1 LSLPCS
7 ELTVNKLLSF
17 SISVKYQRA
26 LGWDAFLKFQKKKR
40 SISFHDRLL
49 IASTHPFRVLT
60 SLASQEVRGK
70 LTEWCQVSE
79 YFYAQLELAIS
90 KTAFP
95 SVLCMLQIY
104 SSNTQLPRR
113 QLQRFLESQ
122 PWKYIV
128 KLIKLISTHL
138 LFHLFP

>member
-1 LSLPCS
+1 MSLPSS

-26 LGWDAFLKFQKKKR
+26 LGWDAFLKLKKKR

-95 SVLCMLQIY
+95 LSYACY
-104 SSNTQLPRR
+104 
-113 QLQRFLESQ
+113 
-122 PWKYIV
+122 KYTAA
-128 KLIKLISTHL
+128 THS
-138 LFHLFP
+138 FPGDNFRDF